1 MKDIFVLEKQQRCV
15 DREDRKTGQR
25 RGFHT
30 PTTDKAPFING
41 AVAVLVDHTHTWRNG
56 LGILRPRRQENTI
69 DSFSGI
75 FERSEENRRMIK
87 AGRPGED
94 EVLIL
99 QLPTKHRSWSMKWH
113 FW

>member
-1 MKDIFVLEKQQRCV
+1 MKKK
-15 DREDRKTGQR
+15 KTRQR

-75 FERSEENRRMIK
+75 LERSEGECGIMK
-87 AGRPGED
+87 TGRPGE
-94 EVLIL
+94 EQVFML
-99 QLPTKHRSWSMKWH
+99 QVSTKHRS
-113 FW
+113 